1 MLVYVEQYK
10 FEDISKRW
18 GLRDGKIVVSQL
30 QGVVQKEMLLI
41 TALDSAIGTV
51 TDTLQ
56 ISRAR
61 LTWATAIC

>member
-18 GLRDGKIVVSQL
+18 GLRDRKIVVSQL

-41 TALDSAIGTV
+41 TALDSAIGTL
-51 TDTLQ
+51 TSGGKLYLINRNPTLG
-56 ISRAR
+56 S
-61 LTWATAIC
+61 